1 MAPQQSLS
9 SEVLLNLC
17 LLGGASSPADLSEPM
32 AAEQWGIRKM
42 LGYLLSAACVLVGP
56 RLWDAVKSRVA
67 I

>member
-1 MAPQQSLS
+1 MAPQQNLT

-17 LLGGASSPADLSEPM
+17 LLGGALTDLSEPM